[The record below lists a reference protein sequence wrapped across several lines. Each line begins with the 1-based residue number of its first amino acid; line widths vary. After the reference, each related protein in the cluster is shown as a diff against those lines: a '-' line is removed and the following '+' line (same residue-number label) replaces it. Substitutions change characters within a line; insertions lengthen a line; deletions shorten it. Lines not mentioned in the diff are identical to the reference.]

1 MILTTYKS
9 WDDPPSGDPSMPM
22 IAPIQG
28 TAEPSELERQCSV
41 TSAVS
46 AVSVGSRES
55 ESRGSLNG
63 DFADG

>member
-1 MILTTYKS
+1 
-9 WDDPPSGDPSMPM
+9 MPM

-41 TSAVS
+41 ASAVS